1 MATRLV
7 TGGAGFIGSS
17 IAAALVRAGHDVRVL
32 DDLSTGRRTNLDA
45 IGGPFRFIEG
55 SILDP
60 RTIAE
65 AVRGVEV
72 VFHEAAIPSV
82 PRSIEDPLT
91 TNRVNV
97 EGTVAV
103 LDASRSAGVRRVVY
117 AASSSA
123 YGETAVLPKSEG
135 MTPSPM
141 SPYAVSKLAAEQ
153 YAAVYDSL
161 YGLETVSLRY
171 FNVFGPNQDP
181 ASQYA
186 AVVPRFVRA
195 ALAGRAPI
203 VYGDGL
209 QSRDFCFVDNAVD
222 ANLAAADA
230 PAARG
235 KVINVAGGTPITLLD
250 LVRLISE
257 ILGREVRPAHEP
269 ARPGDVRHSAA
280 DLTRALELLG
290 WTPRVSVREGLART
304 LSHFRGL
311 P

>member
-1 MATRLV
+1 MATFLV

-17 IAAALVRAGHDVRVL
+17 IAAALVRAGRDVRVL
-32 DDLSTGRRTNLDA
+32 DDLSTGRRSNLDT
-45 IGGPFRFIEG
+45 IGGPFRFLEG

-60 RTIAE
+60 RALSE

-82 PRSIEDPLT
+82 PRSIEDPVA

-97 EGTVAV
+97 DGTLAV
-103 LDASRSAGVRRVVY
+103 LEASRAAGVRRVVY

-123 YGETAVLPKSEG
+123 YGDTLDSLKSEG
-135 MTPSPM
+135 ASPAPL
-141 SPYAVSKLAAEQ
+141 SPYAVSKLAAEH
-153 YAAVYDSL
+153 YCVVYDSL
-161 YGLETVSLRY
+161 FGLETVSLRY

-181 ASQYA
+181 ASEYA

-195 ALAGRAPI
+195 ALEGRSPTI
-203 VYGDGL
+203 YGDGL
-209 QSRDFCFVDNAVD
+209 QSRDFCFVDNAVE

-235 KVINVAGGTPITLLD
+235 KVVNVAGGTPITLLD
-250 LVRLISE
+250 LVALLSE
-257 ILGREVRPAHEP
+257 IVGRKIEPVHEP

-280 DLTRALELLG
+280 DLTRARELLG
-290 WTPRVSVREGLART
+290 WAPRVSVREGLRRT
-304 LSHFRGL
+304 VEQLGRRA
-311 P
+311 